1 MRTLPGNQT
10 TIDVIIGQPVT
21 SLYVLQITLLIG
33 SCLVTWFLSQT
44 KHSYHGPSTAV
55 DLYLALSHEEHVR
68 STRPEAT
75 GVRGRCKGAD
85 PDTLRIYSGQACL
98 NRDRTALCI
107 GKEQLSR
114 TQGGLSFNYLVAI
127 LKFTF
132 MAH

>member
-1 MRTLPGNQT
+1 MR
-10 TIDVIIGQPVT
+10 
-21 SLYVLQITLLIG
+21 SM
-33 SCLVTWFLSQT
+33 
-44 KHSYHGPSTAV
+44 
-55 DLYLALSHEEHVR
+55 
-68 STRPEAT
+68 RPEAT
-75 GVRGRCKGAD
+75 GGRGRCKGAD

-114 TQGGLSFNYLVAI
+114 TQGGLSLNYLVAI